1 VNLIKELNLSYIL
14 LLRKIL
20 CSKLIEEKLNRINYK
35 VTEKLKN
42 KNNFTLDKIF
52 CLNLN
57 NKKLLIIFFLF
68 NSK

>member
-1 VNLIKELNLSYIL
+1 MNLIKELNLSYIL